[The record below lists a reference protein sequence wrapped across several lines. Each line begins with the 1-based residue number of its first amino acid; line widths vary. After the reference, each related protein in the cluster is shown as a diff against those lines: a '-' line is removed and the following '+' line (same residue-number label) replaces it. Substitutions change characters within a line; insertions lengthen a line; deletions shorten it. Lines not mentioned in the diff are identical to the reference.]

1 MTTQTPLRVLST
13 DWCPYC
19 RILKGF
25 LDNHGISY
33 EQFNVDE
40 DDDALAE
47 ISKLQNGGRTVP
59 TVVYADG
66 THDVNPSGARLME
79 KLAAG

>member
-13 DWCPYC
+13 NWCPYC

-25 LDNHGISY
+25 LDKHEIPY
-33 EQFNVDE
+33 QEFNVDE

-47 ISKLQNGGRTVP
+47 INKLQNGGRTVP

-66 THDVNPSGARLME
+66 THDVNPSAGRLME

>member
-19 RILKGF
+19 HILKSF
-25 LDNHGISY
+25 LDKQEIPY
-33 EQFNVDE
+33 EQFDVDQ
-40 DDDALAE
+40 DADALAE
-47 ISKLQNGGRTVP
+47 INKLQNGGRTVP

-66 THDVNPSGARLME
+66 THDVNPSAARLME
-79 KLAAG
+79 KLAAV